1 MELVFLSNGQACY
14 LKEKIGSKYIVNKV
28 FEYEDEENGWQ
39 EVQDAN
45 DIVVDA
51 IFKKPPVEKIDAE
64 IKELQLKKK
73 QTLSEISELESKKRT
88 VKNEVEQITK
98 TQVSNSKFIINRS
111 DLINAKRL
119 ALFMKD
125 RPLPKLMDSTNKSFR
140 GLKVSLTVEIST
152 GLERSWGYSLYYDY
166 DGSSDYL
173 CEKYGILINPTQEE
187 VDAMIVKRLSEFKF
201 SDHWMKSVDDKYLTA
216 DQLKQKNEYLES
228 ERVKEKEKLEKQIL
242 ETKEKL
248 SKLQS
253 ANTCL

>member
-39 EVQDAN
+39 EIQDAN

-51 IFKKPPVEKIDAE
+51 VFNKPPIEKIDAE
-64 IKELQLKKK
+64 IKELQLKKNE
-73 QTLSEISELESKKRT
+73 TLSEISELESKKRT
-88 VKNEVEQITK
+88 VKNEVDQITK
-98 TQVSNSKFIINRS
+98 TQISNSKFIINRS
-111 DLINAKRL
+111 DLLNAKSL
-119 ALFMKD
+119 ALFVKD
-125 RPLPKLMDSTNKSFR
+125 RPMPKIMDSSNKSFR

-152 GLERSWGYSLYYDY
+152 GIERSWGYQLYYDY

-187 VDAMIVKRLSEFKF
+187 IDATIVKRLNEFEF
-201 SDHWMKSVDDKYLTA
+201 SDYWMKNVPDNYLSEA
-216 DQLKQKNEYLES
+216 QKKNKTEYFES
-228 ERVKEKEKLEKQIL
+228 EKAKEVEKLKKQL
-242 ETKEKL
+242 QETEEKL
-248 SKLQS
+248 SKLQG

>member
-39 EVQDAN
+39 EIQDTN
-45 DIVVDA
+45 DIVVDVV
-51 IFKKPPVEKIDAE
+51 FNKPPIEKIDAE
-64 IKELQLKKK
+64 IKELLLKKK

-98 TQVSNSKFIINRS
+98 TQISNSKFIINRS
-111 DLINAKRL
+111 DLLNAKSL
-119 ALFMKD
+119 ALFVKD
-125 RPLPKLMDSTNKSFR
+125 RPMPKMMDSSNKSFR

-152 GLERSWGYSLYYDY
+152 GVERSWGYQLYYDY

-187 VDAMIVKRLSEFKF
+187 IDTTIVKRLSEFEF
-201 SDHWMKSVDDKYLTA
+201 SDYWMKNVPDNYLSEA
-216 DQLKQKNEYLES
+216 QKKKKTEYLES
-228 ERVKEKEKLEKQIL
+228 EKTKEVEKLKKQL
-242 ETKEKL
+242 QETEEKL
-248 SKLQS
+248 SKLQG

>member
-1 MELVFLSNGQACY
+1 MELVFLSNGQSCY
-14 LKEKIGSKYIVNKV
+14 LKEKIGNKYIVNKV

-51 IFKKPPVEKIDAE
+51 VFYKPPVEKIDAE

-73 QTLSEISELESKKRT
+73 QILSEISELENKKRT

-98 TQVSNSKFIINRS
+98 TQVANSKFIINRS
-111 DLINAKRL
+111 DLINAKTL

-125 RPLPKLMDSTNKSFR
+125 RPLPKLMDSNNRSFR

-152 GLERSWGYSLYYDY
+152 GFERSWGYQLYYDY

-187 VDAMIVKRLSEFKF
+187 IDAMIVKRLAEFKF

-216 DQLKQKNEYLES
+216 DLLKAKNEYLSS
-228 ERVKEKEKLEKQIL
+228 ERIKEKERLEKQIL
-242 ETKEKL
+242 ETQEKL

>member
-39 EVQDAN
+39 EVQDVN

-51 IFKKPPVEKIDAE
+51 VFYKPPIEKIDAE

-73 QTLSEISELESKKRT
+73 QTLSEITELESKRQT

-111 DLINAKRL
+111 DLINAKTL

-125 RPLPKLMDSTNKSFR
+125 RPLPKLMDSSNKSFR
-140 GLKVSLTVEIST
+140 GLKVLLTVEILT

-187 VDAMIVKRLSEFKF
+187 IDDIIVKRLSEFKF
-201 SDHWMKSVDDKYLTA
+201 SDYWMNGVDDKYLTA
-216 DQLKQKNEYLES
+216 EQLKKKNEYLES
-228 ERVKEKEKLEKQIL
+228 KRVKEKEKLEK
-242 ETKEKL
+242 EL
-248 SKLQS
+248 SEIQKKISNL
-253 ANTCL
+253 